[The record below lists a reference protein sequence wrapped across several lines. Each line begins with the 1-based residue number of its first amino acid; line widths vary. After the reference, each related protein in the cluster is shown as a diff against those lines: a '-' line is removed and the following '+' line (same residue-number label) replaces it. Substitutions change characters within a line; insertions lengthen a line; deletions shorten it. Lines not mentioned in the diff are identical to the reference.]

1 MSRADSVPAPLRG
14 FPPILGERPR
24 VLILGS
30 FPSPA
35 SLQRAEYYAHPRNA
49 FWPIMAAVL
58 GFAADAAYPVRT
70 RALVQAGIAV
80 WDVLAACAREGSSD
94 GGILRSSEV
103 ENDLRGLVREQ
114 PTIRC
119 VLLNGGKA
127 WTHWRR
133 LRPAAAIPAR
143 RLPATSPAL
152 TMPFEAKLRIWRDA
166 LIEAGV
172 VPQRSCGVRNEP
184 EPERSSP

>member
-1 MSRADSVPAPLRG
+1 MSTSDASPAPRRG

-49 FWPIMAAVL
+49 FWPIMARVL
-58 GFAADAAYPVRT
+58 EFPADAAYPART
-70 RALVQAGIAV
+70 RALALAGIAL
-80 WDVLAACAREGSSD
+80 WDVLAACARPGSSD
-94 GGILRSSEV
+94 GAILRASEV
-103 ENDLRGLVREQ
+103 ENDLAGLVRDQ
-114 PTIRC
+114 PTIRR

-133 LRPAAAIPAR
+133 QRLAEAIPAR

-152 TMPFEAKLRIWRDA
+152 TIPFHAKLQVWREA
-166 LIEAGV
+166 LVEAGV
-172 VPQRSCGVRNEP
+172 VPSGSGGLRNEP
-184 EPERSSP
+184 EP

>member
-1 MSRADSVPAPLRG
+1 MSTPHAGPAPRHG

-35 SLQRAEYYAHPRNA
+35 SLERAEYYAHKRNA
-49 FWPIMAAVL
+49 FWPIMAEVL
-58 GFAADAAYPVRT
+58 GFPTDATYPVRT
-70 RALVQAGIAV
+70 RALMQAGIAV
-80 WDVLAACAREGSSD
+80 WDVLAACARQGSSD
-94 GGILRSSEV
+94 GAIRRASEV
-103 ENDLRGLVREQ
+103 ENDLGGLIRAQ
-114 PTIRC
+114 PTIRR

-133 LRPAAAIPAR
+133 LRLAEAIPAW

-152 TMPFEAKLRIWRDA
+152 TMPLHAKLQVWRDA
-166 LIEAGV
+166 LVEAGV
-172 VPQRSCGVRNEP
+172 VPSG
-184 EPERSSP
+184 S